1 MWWLI
6 SCNQWMTVEQLQIHF
21 SGLYGIQLAQDHQEL
36 KSWQI
41 AFVNKNHMNILIC
54 NDCCHPCWYDSWVV
68 KQHQIIVFLFCWI
81 LFSEQLHI
89 VCVHG
94 KQWHFEINH
103 GTYLDDV
110 WDENEIKPYDQLGLL
125 CLVTSR
131 KSHLLNGI
139 RDRCLKV
146 SIELIW
152 MQCNEYI
159 QYVYIIMKSA
169 LFIYSLRFP
178 CQLVLLKIIP
188 NSFGVNNLVI
198 CNHSV

>member
-1 MWWLI
+1 MLTIGQDVHESLHKENLHKIHQHLRQLTPLDKMLVGERMRIDDSPVHDYTIAIRKLTSNPFLPKALI
-6 SCNQWMTVEQLQIHF
+6 I
-21 SGLYGIQLAQDHQEL
+21 
-36 KSWQI
+36 
-41 AFVNKNHMNILIC
+41 
-54 NDCCHPCWYDSWVV
+54 
-68 KQHQIIVFLFCWI
+68 
-81 LFSEQLHI
+81 
-89 VCVHG
+89 
-94 KQWHFEINH
+94 
-103 GTYLDDV
+103 LDDV
-110 WDENEIKPYDQLGLL
+110 WDEKGIKPYDQLGLL